1 MKNLVIVDFPTLKDK
16 VAEMEATF
24 KTALVDTRAFDGCIS
39 IDVYFDEEG
48 STFTL
53 VEDWESFDHYD
64 KYLAWRM
71 ETGLGELLAP
81 LLDGGP
87 EALKVRKFQ
96 YKDV

>member
-1 MKNLVIVDFPTLKDK
+1 MKNLVIVDFPALKEK
-16 VAEMEATF
+16 VAELEATL
-24 KTALVDTRAFDGCIS
+24 KEVLGDTRAFDGCIS
-39 IDVYFDEEG
+39 IDVYFEEAS

-53 VEDWESFDHYD
+53 IEDWESFDHYD

-87 EALKVRKFQ
+87 EALNVRKFQ
-96 YKDV
+96 YKNV